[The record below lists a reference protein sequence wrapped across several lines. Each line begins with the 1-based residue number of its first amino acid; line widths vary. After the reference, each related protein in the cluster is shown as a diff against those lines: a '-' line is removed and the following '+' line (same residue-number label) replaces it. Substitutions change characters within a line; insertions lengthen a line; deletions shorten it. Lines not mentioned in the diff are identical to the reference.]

1 MGMCKS
7 IIAMGAP
14 VSTEKVCQTR
24 NMYLDI
30 VKGVIIVLVVM
41 GHSIQYGNGYVY
53 LDGENFYDNSVF
65 KFIYSF
71 HMPIFMLVS
80 GYLFNNSIE
89 KYAPLHLF
97 MKKMRMLIIPILL
110 FGLLDRRMG
119 ILMLH
124 LLRGNVNILDFIREY
139 LSFVFVDYYLWFL
152 WSVFL
157 NSMIIQ
163 IVHRYGDRVW
173 LYLIIWGVSLLIPD
187 DTLRGVY
194 SFMYPF
200 FVIGYLTAKHG
211 FICHSMSKELP
222 ILTISS
228 FLLFLPCLF
237 FFERES
243 YVYVSGQCI
252 CRENGWHFFLLDIYR
267 LLTGLLGSTFVL
279 CLLKLLY
286 DRLFVQKTMSLMI
299 ILGKYS
305 MGIYCFQTIIL
316 SWLAGYVVPNF
327 NEQGI
332 LPVAIMFLTVM
343 GGSMICTYIVRKVK
357 ILNYFLLGGR

>member
-1 MGMCKS
+1 
-7 IIAMGAP
+7 MGAP

-124 LLRGNVNILDFIREY
+124 LLSSY
-139 LSFVFVDYYLWFL
+139 L
-152 WSVFL
+152 
-157 NSMIIQ
+157 
-163 IVHRYGDRVW
+163 
-173 LYLIIWGVSLLIPD
+173 
-187 DTLRGVY
+187 Y
-194 SFMYPF
+194 S
-200 FVIGYLTAKHG
+200 
-211 FICHSMSKELP
+211 
-222 ILTISS
+222 
-228 FLLFLPCLF
+228 
-237 FFERES
+237 
-243 YVYVSGQCI
+243 
-252 CRENGWHFFLLDIYR
+252 
-267 LLTGLLGSTFVL
+267 
-279 CLLKLLY
+279 
-286 DRLFVQKTMSLMI
+286 
-299 ILGKYS
+299 
-305 MGIYCFQTIIL
+305 
-316 SWLAGYVVPNF
+316 
-327 NEQGI
+327 
-332 LPVAIMFLTVM
+332 
-343 GGSMICTYIVRKVK
+343 
-357 ILNYFLLGGR
+357 